1 MMLVVNAA
9 ISVLNARAMTRPTAI
24 TTTSPRN
31 RKFLNPLIIR
41 TVLHPR
47 PGACRV
53 SQNDDRRAHMP
64 DDDHISSGHGNQGP
78 KGLTQPRSPH
88 RPQKLTCAT
97 LSYSDFIE
105 SRGTACGGQWE
116 FPGVWARPGAW
127 PCRAQ
132 TSWGEES
139 LPSWL
144 LIWPPYLTP
153 GGGQAVEP
161 LRTLPRLSPAPV
173 VAVRHFPMPAVAR

>member
-9 ISVLNARAMTRPTAI
+9 IRVLNARAMTRPTAI

-41 TVLHPR
+41 TVLHPS

-64 DDDHISSGHGNQGP
+64 NDDHISSGHGNQGP
-78 KGLTQPRSPH
+78 NGLTQPRASH

-97 LSYSDFIE
+97 LSYPDFIG
-105 SRGTACGGQWE
+105 SRGTACGGQWGNSLVSG
-116 FPGVWARPGAW
+116 PGPG
-127 PCRAQ
+127 PGRAGPRRL
-132 TSWGEES
+132 GEKR
-139 LPSWL
+139 
-144 LIWPPYLTP
+144 
-153 GGGQAVEP
+153 ACP
-161 LRTLPRLSPAPV
+161 LGY
-173 VAVRHFPMPAVAR
+173 